1 MWCVFANVMWCVF
14 ANRFANMFT
23 NRFANMF
30 TNKFTIWVSVRFQ
43 FQDTEKL
50 FGSVS
55 VLFSDT
61 ENCVVYLVLCLY
73 KSYKVAQYG
82 TQQQTNNEQK

>member
-1 MWCVFANVMWCVF
+1 MWCVFANNVMWCVF
-14 ANRFANMFT
+14 ANKFANMFT
-23 NRFANMF
+23 NKF

-61 ENCVVYLVLCLY
+61 ENCVVCTWCYVCTR
-73 KSYKVAQYG
+73 A
-82 TQQQTNNEQK
+82 TR